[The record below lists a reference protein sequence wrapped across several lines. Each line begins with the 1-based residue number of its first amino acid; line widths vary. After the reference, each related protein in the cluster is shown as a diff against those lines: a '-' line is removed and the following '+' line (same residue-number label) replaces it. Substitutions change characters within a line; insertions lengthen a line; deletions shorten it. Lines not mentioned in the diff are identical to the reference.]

1 MRELSFVG
9 LSADGRHLLLVATD
23 SSEYSLR
30 VDDRLA
36 IALRRESDRLRGQP
50 ADLGPMPKNPSPRE
64 IQDRVRAGM
73 SVGAIAS
80 AAGVTESAI
89 SRFASAVLAE
99 RAYVAEQACQAPIR
113 FRESTVPL
121 GEAVDARLKAA
132 DIEVTQLRWDAWR
145 RHDGD
150 WTVICAFPF
159 NQGERV
165 ATFVYDPIARRALPD
180 DDDARWI
187 IEEPSAAESQVPP
200 TPLSGATAEGSDE
213 VSKIPSRP
221 SVLRTARN
229 AGSSTAQDSSHR
241 GWDSSHPAARAQQ
254 RREQAGNG
262 PVQREPFSRR
272 DSPSTPSG
280 LSTSQPSSPPTS
292 PPRSGGWEDLLLG
305 STGDFGD
312 EDTNRS

>member
-50 ADLGPMPKNPSPRE
+50 ADLGPMPRNPSPRE

-89 SRFASAVLAE
+89 ARFASAVLAE
-99 RAYVAEQACQAPIR
+99 RAHVAQQARETSIR
-113 FRESTVPL
+113 FRDSNMPL

-132 DIEVTQLRWDAWR
+132 DIEVSELRWDAWR

-180 DDDARWI
+180 DDDARWM
-187 IEEPSAAESQVPP
+187 IEEPRMESTGEGHPTVEPAAVADQADPNSAPP
-200 TPLSGATAEGSDE
+200 PPRVLPTGRKPAIGNSSSGSGKSWE
-213 VSKIPSRP
+213 
-221 SVLRTARN
+221 
-229 AGSSTAQDSSHR
+229 
-241 GWDSSHPAARAQQ
+241 SSHPAARAQQ
-254 RREQAGNG
+254 RRAQAEARSAAQDGASSSG
-262 PVQREPFSRR
+262 PALTKPPHV
-272 DSPSTPSG
+272 D
-280 LSTSQPSSPPTS
+280 SPPT
-292 PPRSGGWEDLLLG
+292 RTTGWEDLLLG
-305 STGDFGD
+305 SIGDYGNEETG
-312 EDTNRS
+312 RS